1 MIRLGATGSQSH
13 LDLCRALETVFR
25 RSGVEF
31 DWVLYSGYD
40 EMVAAFVRGE
50 INLAWNGPLSHVKMR
65 RAFPEGAPVVA
76 LRDVDVGFTTRFITR
91 ADSAID
97 TVEDLPG
104 ARFAFAARDSVEAGL
119 LPVYF
124 LKGMGINPSRQLA
137 AADFFDQREPLHPS
151 DQVDVALQVL
161 NRSYDAGAVSGRT
174 LETLSDRH
182 GIDPG
187 ALRVFWSS
195 PRIQPLLLYGAAR
208 SGRARSRPGDRR
220 AGIGGRQRRNRPAPS
235 SKPKRATGW
244 CPALMTGGNWWRR
257 RRWRKGL
264 SGERARCPCRRCRAC
279 WAHTKLS
286 PGRLRC

>member
-1 MIRLGATGSQSH
+1 MIRLGATGSPAH

-40 EMVAAFVRGE
+40 EMVDAFVRGE

-65 RAFPEGAPVVA
+65 RALPEGAPVLA

-124 LKGMGINPSRQLA
+124 LKQMGVNPSRSLA
-137 AADFFDQREPLHPS
+137 AADFYDEREAQHTS
-151 DQVDVALQVL
+151 DQVDVALQIL
-161 NRSYDAGAVSGRT
+161 NRNYDAGAVSART
-174 LETLSDRH
+174 METLSDRH
-182 GIDPG
+182 GID
-187 ALRVFWSS
+187 ASQLRVFWSS
-195 PRIQPLLLYGAAR
+195 PGYSHCCFTARPELDAAEA
-208 SGRARSRPGDRR
+208 SQVTAALVAVDDGDEAGRAVLKAEACDRLLPGIED
-220 AGIGGRQRRNRPAPS
+220 
-235 SKPKRATGW
+235 GW
-244 CPALMTGGNWWRR
+244 ELVEAAALEE
-257 RRWRKGL
+257 GL
-264 SGERARCPCRRCRAC
+264 L
-279 WAHTKLS
+279 W
-286 PGRLRC
+286 

>member
-161 NRSYDAGAVSGRT
+161 NQSYDAGAVSGRT

-187 ALRVFWSS
+187 ALRVFWRS
-195 PRIQPLLLYGAAR
+195 PGYSHCCFTARPEVDAREAAQVTAALV
-208 SGRARSRPGDRR
+208 SVDDSDEIGRAVLKAEACDRLVPGIDD
-220 AGIGGRQRRNRPAPS
+220 
-235 SKPKRATGW
+235 GW
-244 CPALMTGGNWWRR
+244 ELVEAAALAE
-257 RRWRKGL
+257 GL
-264 SGERARCPCRRCRAC
+264 I
-279 WAHTKLS
+279 W
-286 PGRLRC
+286 